1 MAEATDADENLFGTD
16 RTLDALNADPG
27 ALPEQVLANVRT
39 AADGFVKGAPQFDDL
54 TMLCLR
60 YYGPDAGQS
69 AERLRK

>member
-1 MAEATDADENLFGTD
+1 MIYLKRIESFRHGPYAGRAQ
-16 RTLDALNADPG
+16 RDPG